1 MVQTIFSALWGQNQ
15 NRIKTNKN
23 PPNSQKAAGRDARS
37 LKEQTDPDG
46 GDKGGTLV
54 FNAHLTVLT
63 TVVFSVIF
71 IYRPDGGLK
80 KWPCQLAIFP
90 ASTNLPF
97 PLLPP
102 PGLESLS
109 FKKEVLLM
117 MTGQG
122 VKQDFQNTDFASL
135 KALLHV
141 DHTAQRQSSR
151 QPDGAM
157 TLTKQ
162 KKGIKNK
169 TTPSLSFLK
178 LKEKLRDG
186 TASSGDAHS

>member
-46 GDKGGTLV
+46 GDKGGILV
-54 FNAHLTVLT
+54 FNAHLTVLS

-71 IYRPDGGLK
+71 IYRPGGDLEM
-80 KWPCQLAIFP
+80 AMSFF
-90 ASTNLPF
+90 LPLHNFSF
-97 PLLPP
+97 PLLLP
-102 PGLESLS
+102 PGFKSLS
-109 FKKEVLLM
+109 FKKEVQLM

-122 VKQDFQNTDFASL
+122 AKQNFQNTDFASL

-141 DHTAQRQSSR
+141 GHTAQRQSLR
-151 QPDGAM
+151 QPDG
-157 TLTKQ
+157 
-162 KKGIKNK
+162 
-169 TTPSLSFLK
+169 
-178 LKEKLRDG
+178 
-186 TASSGDAHS
+186 